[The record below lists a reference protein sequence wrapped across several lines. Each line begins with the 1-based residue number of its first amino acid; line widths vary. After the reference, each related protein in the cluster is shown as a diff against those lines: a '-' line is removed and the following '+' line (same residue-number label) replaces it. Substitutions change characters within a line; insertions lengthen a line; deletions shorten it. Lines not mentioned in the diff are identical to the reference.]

1 MAGRVLSGTLSPM
14 LMEAIG
20 SVLVETAASTKTLHA
35 DVRGS
40 LIELQLVKPPFVELK
55 RPS

>member
-1 MAGRVLSGTLSPM
+1 
-14 LMEAIG
+14 
-20 SVLVETAASTKTLHA
+20 VLVETPAAARPLHV

-55 RPS
+55 KAT